1 MRLSIFSI
9 GVSLRKIPIQNLY
22 FTDFIFADINKTYT
36 FVAHYTRYCSMDAF
50 HLAEGYI
57 ITYDESGEKKLPDG
71 REIHVIPFY
80 KWVLQPS

>member
-9 GVSLRKIPIQNLY
+9 GVLLRKILIRNLY
-22 FTDFIFADINKTYT
+22 FTDFVFADIYKTYT
-36 FVAHYTRYCSMDAF
+36 FVAHSTRYCSMDAF
-50 HLAEGYI
+50 HLDEGYI
-57 ITYDESGEKKLPDG
+57 ITHDESGERKLPDG